1 MMFSD
6 SCVGGL
12 IPDTR
17 IDTTRVIWD
26 TIPMPTNDP
35 LMALDTCVGQIIAV
49 TTSDV
54 VMVQKGHKQ
63 HLFQPLKHVSL
74 SDVIEIE
81 GVWYATSPTSGLSS
95 STNGGMTWHP
105 DLSEGSPKAVA
116 SIHSMQGT
124 PAVLTT
130 TGEVFIRP
138 TQRWVRVPNRYGAIR
153 QLSATS
159 SLLFAITDTAVVC
172 FIPNHAEWTFLESK
186 RNRKAFIASY
196 RDTTLVY
203 VGDTLLH
210 IVNHGDENITVRRTP
225 IDRLSVQT
233 IAYGSCGKILASERN
248 VYRVDESGNIS
259 SLPSGPWSDT
269 KRITSCDCV
278 NEKVVV
284 STNDPSARVL
294 LINPNLETTWK
305 ETAIVTNTD
314 ANLDIIGVRGTP
326 AGGLFIRARRE
337 GLWYSADTGRFAIN
351 VSNPMA
357 GVQADAM
364 VRIGNDFFV
373 STMFGGTVVV
383 ANCGER
389 VHRVPNTLPYAVGT
403 MVVTVSDSILVAC
416 LLQDRYYISHDRG
429 RTWTP
434 IAAPD
439 TFGIV
444 DKMFGIGN
452 TVYLANPKGLRYAQ
466 APDFTWYEMEAP
478 SGCVNVQQLLRYNNG
493 IILNS
498 VTGAFYKPQ
507 VGPWMPIRLP
517 DTEGPARFSTVATD
531 GRTLVAAGK
540 VGLYRSNNH
549 GETWDFIPTPTRRRF
564 IVLGLFQKRVWG
576 FVDNG
581 TICFA
586 DLP

>member
-1 MMFSD
+1 
-6 SCVGGL
+6 
-12 IPDTR
+12 
-17 IDTTRVIWD
+17 
-26 TIPMPTNDP
+26 MPTNDP
-35 LMALDTCVGQIIAV
+35 LMALDTCDGRIIAV

-54 VMVQKGHKQ
+54 IIVQKGRKQ

-74 SDVIEIE
+74 SDVIAID
-81 GVWYATSPTSGLSS
+81 GIWYATSPTSGLSS
-95 STNGGMTWHP
+95 STNGGMTWHA
-105 DLSEGSPKAVA
+105 DLLEGSPKAIA
-116 SIHSMQGT
+116 SIHSLERM

-130 TGEVFIRP
+130 SGEAYVRT
-138 TQRWVRVPNRYGAIR
+138 TQRWMRIPSRFGSIR
-153 QLSATS
+153 QMSATS
-159 SLLFAITDTAVVC
+159 RMLFAITDTAIVYVKSGD
-172 FIPNHAEWTFLESK
+172 AEWTFLEPK

-196 RDTTLVY
+196 GDTALVH
-203 VGDTLLH
+203 VGDTLVF
-210 IVNHGDENITVRRTP
+210 IVNQGDESITVKRTP
-225 IDRLSVQT
+225 VERLSVQSIAFGLCGT
-233 IAYGSCGKILASERN
+233 IVASERN
-248 VYRVDESGNIS
+248 VYRVDESGNIT

-278 NEKVVV
+278 AEKVAVA
-284 STNDPSARVL
+284 TNDPSARVL
-294 LINPNLETTWK
+294 LIDPNREAKWK
-305 ETAIVTNTD
+305 ETAIVSNTD

-326 AGGLFIRARRE
+326 TGELFIRARRE
-337 GLWYSADTGRFAIN
+337 GLWYSADTGRFAVN

-364 VRIGNDFFV
+364 VRIRNDFFV
-373 STMFGGTVVV
+373 STMFGGTIYVS
-383 ANCGER
+383 NCGER
-389 VHRVPNTLPYAVGT
+389 VARVPNTLPYAVGT

-416 LLQDRYYISHDRG
+416 LLQDRYFTSYDRG
-429 RTWTP
+429 RTWTQ

-444 DKMFGIGN
+444 DKMFGIGS

-466 APDFTWYEMEAP
+466 APDFTWYEMEVP
-478 SGCVNVQQLLRYNNG
+478 SGCINVQQMLRYNKG

-507 VGPWMPIRLP
+507 DGPWTAIRLP

-531 GRTLVAAGK
+531 GGTLVAAGK
-540 VGLYRSNNH
+540 VGLYRSNNN

-564 IVLGLFQKRVWG
+564 IVLGLFEKRVWG

-581 TICFA
+581 TICFT